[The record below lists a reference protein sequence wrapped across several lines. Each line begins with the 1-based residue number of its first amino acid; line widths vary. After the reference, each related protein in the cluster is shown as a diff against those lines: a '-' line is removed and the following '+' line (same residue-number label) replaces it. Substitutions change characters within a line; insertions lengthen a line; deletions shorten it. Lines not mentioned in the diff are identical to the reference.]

1 MGVWVLLS
9 GSVFV
14 SLNHGLWQQSL
25 TQEETDQ
32 DSGFP
37 LAPTGM
43 RVGCGRR
50 CAQGTSGGSCSLL
63 HRPSPS

>member
-1 MGVWVLLS
+1 MLLMAVS
-9 GSVFV
+9 V

-25 TQEETDQ
+25 TQEETDR

-63 HRPSPS
+63 HRPSSR